1 MHFRTPQKNGV
12 LGVPRVLKSLKAP
25 PNKAYSLGTPTKKSR
40 NTKLQEHQRCSE
52 RATYQAGA
60 VAWPDRHIIRASE
73 PTTQPQLSSVGRCSH
88 DHHQHWA
95 ASYGAGLARGL
106 RGEGV

>member
-1 MHFRTPQKNGV
+1 MHFRTPQKTGV
-12 LGVPRVLKSLKAP
+12 LGVLRVLKSLQAP
-25 PNKAYSLGTPTKKSR
+25 PNKAYSHGTPTKKSR

-60 VAWPDRHIIRASE
+60 VAWPDRHILRASE
-73 PTTQPQLSSVGRCSH
+73 PTTQPQLSPVGRCSH

-95 ASYGAGLARGL
+95 ASYSAGLARGF
-106 RGEGV
+106 RGEGA